1 MVAGDLA
8 PTYSNIYPEILD
20 PLLPEAEFRRI
31 IAHVNSTLVNA
42 HNPYSV
48 SNILDGALGFVTG
61 WIWEDFRS
69 GGIKGNLRE
78 LDRWIEAWNRD
89 VGSRDGVRLIGLR
102 RTGYLSLDIQIPD
115 PQVRVVNDGED
126 GEGLAGDV
134 VDGNGNRIASSRG
147 ASYDGRSRGG
157 SRVVSLNG
165 DASLA
170 GQSEAEGYGAYQHT
184 GDTSEAKG
192 VVTTPY

>member
-31 IAHVNSTLVNA
+31 IAHVNTTLVAA
-42 HNPYSV
+42 HNPFTV
-48 SNILDGALGFVTG
+48 SNVLDGALGFVTG

-69 GGIKGNLRE
+69 GGIKGKLRE

-102 RTGYLSLDIQIPD
+102 RTGYLSLDVQIPD
-115 PQVRVVNDGED
+115 PQVRVVTDGED
-126 GEGLAGDV
+126 GEDGVGDV
-134 VDGNGNRIASSRG
+134 VDRNGHRLSRASSG
-147 ASYDGRSRGG
+147 GRSRDGG
-157 SRVVSLNG
+157 SAFDDGSVAAENG
-165 DASLA
+165 
-170 GQSEAEGYGAYQHT
+170 GEGYGAYHHDA
-184 GDTSEAKG
+184 GDALEAKES
-192 VVTTPY
+192 